1 MERLAQVQIQIYPN
15 SRVHTFQLILIR
27 LSVYH
32 TLTVT
37 KLADEGPAQASR
49 EQITHP
55 DWPQM
60 HRSFQSGGHD
70 VLLLLFNHQVM
81 FDSLWPHGP

>member
-55 DWPQM
+55 D
-60 HRSFQSGGHD
+60 
-70 VLLLLFNHQVM
+70 
-81 FDSLWPHGP
+81 